1 MTLFMRFGLGMRFA
15 LSLAALAAV
24 FGLLTFLAVDGAV
37 RSAAVP
43 AGAAEV
49 VRKAVALFVGVNTL
63 LLVLFSLIIFNR
75 AIARPLRGLADR
87 ADRAATDAVV
97 LDLGGAARDE
107 VGDLSLSLNR
117 MAARLRDDRDRMAG
131 QLRELEAKTA
141 ALEQA
146 RDQLVRAEKLAL
158 VGRLSAGIAHE
169 IGSPLGAILGYV
181 DMLRHEIRDN
191 GSTANIEFLDRME
204 KEINRINRIV
214 RELLDYSRPASFRL
228 EDIDLRKSVEDVTD
242 LLMPQ
247 KAFRAVEIATDLGE
261 RPVTVYSDWDRLR
274 QVLMN
279 LLFNASDSMGG
290 KGRIDVTVERT
301 AGDGPAGEFVAL
313 KIKDTGC
320 GIARDEIDRIF
331 EPFYTTKVPGAG
343 TGLGLAVSQRLVE
356 RMGGRIEVEST
367 PGSGSTFSVI
377 LRTGQGGDV
386 PRGSR

>member
-1 MTLFMRFGLGMRFA
+1 MRFGLGMRFA

>member
-1 MTLFMRFGLGMRFA
+1 MRFA

-24 FGLLTFLAVDGAV
+24 FGVLTFLAVDGAV
-37 RSAAVP
+37 HSAGVLP
-43 AGAAEV
+43 GAAEKV
-49 VRKAVALFVGVNTL
+49 QRAVALFVGVNTL
-63 LLVLFSLIIFNR
+63 LLVLFSLILFNR
-75 AIARPLRGLADR
+75 VIARPLRGLADR
-87 ADRAATDAVV
+87 ADRAATDAAV

-117 MAARLRDDRDRMAG
+117 MAARLREDRDRIAA
-131 QLRELEAKTA
+131 QLADLEAKAA

-146 RDQLVRAEKLAL
+146 RDQLVRAEKLAM

-191 GSTANIEFLDRME
+191 GSTGNIEFLDRME
-204 KEINRINRIV
+204 REINRINRIV
-214 RELLDYSRPASFRL
+214 RELLDYARPASFRL
-228 EDIDLRKSVEDVTD
+228 EDVDLRKSVQDVTA
-242 LLMPQ
+242 LLSPQ
-247 KAFRAVEIATDLGE
+247 KAFRSVEIAADLGE
-261 RPVTVYSDWDRLR
+261 GSVAVHSDWDRLR

-290 KGRIDVTVERT
+290 KGRIEITVERRPGVKT
-301 AGDGPAGEFVAL
+301 DEGRGTRDEGPPGGFVAL
-313 KIKDTGC
+313 TIKDTGC

-356 RMGGRIEVEST
+356 QMGGRIEVRST
-367 PGSGSTFSVI
+367 PGEGTAFSVI
-377 LRTGQGGDV
+377 LRAGQGGGEG
-386 PRGSR
+386 RSA